1 MSDKLLCLSLS
12 LGLNVLPGT
21 MAAGLALPPP
31 QDIPEEVLRTEV
43 IVEARSPAD
52 GEPLT
57 AAEYAELRSQL
68 EEPGFAPVVS
78 PKLRQLIFLLR
89 IRKTIN
95 TLSPIP
101 LL

>member
-1 MSDKLLCLSLS
+1 MNKTLLCLSL
-12 LGLNVLPGT
+12 GLVCNLLPSVTPSGC
-21 MAAGLALPPP
+21 ALPPP
-31 QDIPEEVLRTEV
+31 EDIPEEVLRTE
-43 IVEARSPAD
+43 IVTEARSPWN

-57 AAEYAELRSQL
+57 AAEYTELRSQL
-68 EEPGFAPVVS
+68 EEPGFAPAVS